1 MSESKKATLAL
12 CIPAYN
18 AEKHLPRILG
28 SAKKQLIPFDEI
40 LVYDDVSQDETGK
53 VAEAFG
59 AKVIRGEKNLGCT
72 WGRKILAEQTQS
84 DWIHFHDADDDMTER
99 FTTLAHAW
107 MRRTDAPDVVLFN
120 YDWIDLAT
128 GKLLGKTRFDKE
140 KAEKDPVLFTL
151 ETQVNPFCGL
161 YRKKSFIEAGGPDT
175 DPEVRQCEDMAM
187 HCKLAQAGLR
197 FSVEEESCI
206 INYAVSGSMS
216 RSEESYQRIIPAIY
230 ALYKKAFDC
239 LTGSQKKPERLR
251 AIGLRMWTH
260 TRHAAWMS
268 SWKYVE
274 KCIELAKKCGV
285 PEPVCDSKGFQ
296 MLCRLNPFLAVV
308 LREYLA
314 RIRRKPDTY
323 WY

>member
-40 LVYDDVSQDETGK
+40 LVYDDVSQDATGK

-120 YDWIDLAT
+120 YEWIDQAT

-161 YRKKSFIEAGGPDT
+161 YRKKSFLKAGGPDV
-175 DPEVRQCEDMAM
+175 DPLVKNYEDAAM
-187 HCKLAQAGLR
+187 HIKLALAGAGY
-197 FSVEEESCI
+197 SVEQEVSI
-206 INYAVSGSMS
+206 INYCVSGSMS
-216 RSEESYQRIIPAIY
+216 RTRAAYLNNISSIY
-230 ALYKKAFDC
+230 HTYEKAFLQIQD
-239 LTGSQKKPERLR
+239 TYRSQKQLQ
-251 AIGLRMWTH
+251 AIGVRMWAH

-268 SWKYVE
+268 SLEYVT

-285 PEPVCDSKGFQ
+285 PEPVYDSKGFQ
-296 MLCRLNPFLAVV
+296 MICRLNPLFAVV

-314 RIRRKPDTY
+314 RIRRRPDTY